1 MTGMPELGATAAIEV
16 AVTED
21 LLERFAL
28 YCGDRNP
35 MHFDDAYAQT
45 RGLNGR
51 VAHGMAYASHISTLI
66 GMHLPGAGALWA
78 HQTIRFLKPA
88 RIGDLVTLSARVRR
102 VSERSREVDLEIEA
116 RNQRGD
122 IILSGEAG
130 TMLPVAGSDRPEAE
144 RSPLA
149 ASTGR
154 RGAALVFGA
163 SGALGGAIARRLSAD
178 GFAIGLCGRTAA
190 ALDQT
195 ADGLDG
201 PAVALACDLT
211 EPAQVAQAI
220 EQALQTIGPI
230 RAVVHCASAPL
241 AAQPVLE
248 LDWDMVDAHLAVQ
261 ARGLVHIMRSCSGPL
276 RDAGGGTITYI
287 GSTATHGAP
296 PAGLSAYA
304 AAKATG
310 CSLIRSM
317 AAELAPSGIRANIV
331 SPNFLET
338 DLTTHVPERARKLA
352 AAQTPLRRL
361 AELDEVAT
369 AVAFVA
375 GTGGSFV
382 NGHDLVVDGGKVM
395 A

>member
-35 MHFDDAYAQT
+35 MHFDDAFART
-45 RGLNGR
+45 RGLPGR
-51 VAHGMAYASHISTLI
+51 VAHGMAYAAHISTLI

-88 RIGDLVTLSARVRR
+88 RIGDLVILSARVRR

-116 RNQRGD
+116 RNQHGD

-130 TMLPVAGSDRPEAE
+130 TLLPVAGSDRPEAKA
-144 RSPLA
+144 SPRA
-149 ASTGR
+149 ASAGR

-163 SGALGGAIARRLSAD
+163 SGALGGAIARRLAAD
-178 GFAIGLCGRTAA
+178 GFAIGLCGRNEA
-190 ALDQT
+190 ALDQ
-195 ADGLDG
+195 AAAGFDG
-201 PAVALACDLT
+201 PAVALVCDLT
-211 EPAQVAQAI
+211 EPAQVARSI
-220 EQALQTIGPI
+220 EQALQAIGPI

-241 AAQPVLE
+241 AAQPVSE
-248 LDWDMVDAHLAVQ
+248 LDWDMVDTHLAVQ
-261 ARGLVHIMRSCSGPL
+261 ARGLVNIMRSCAGPL

-296 PAGLSAYA
+296 PAGLSAYT
-304 AAKATG
+304 AAKTAG

-317 AAELAPSGIRANIV
+317 AGELAPTGIRANIV

-361 AELDEVAT
+361 AELEEVAA

-375 GTGGSFV
+375 GTGGSFI
-382 NGHDLVVDGGKVM
+382 NGHDLVVDGGQVM